1 MKIGV
6 ISNNKF
12 LNKITED
19 INIKN
24 YLNSMNIDAEII
36 SWEENNINY
45 STFDA
50 LILRS
55 VWGYQHDYVKFKN
68 WLCSLQKEN
77 IKFFNDI
84 DIIKNNIRKDL
95 QFKLLDKYSIHHVKT
110 IFQKGQMNLKL
121 FDEKYIVKPIISG
134 SGENTYRLPN
144 VEESN
149 LNKIMSEEDNGLM
162 IQPYEESISD
172 GEYSIIFIDGINT
185 HNMIRFPGIFYKK
198 EKPYQI
204 MEIPNNI
211 LELANKVKNIPE
223 YRNVLYMRVDIVDKN
238 NPRIMEVELA
248 EPDLLTRNIES
259 DEPIKILCEGIVRR
273 LK

>member
-95 QFKLLDKYSIHHVKT
+95 QFKLLDKYSIPHVKT